1 MALAHDHAELPFE
14 YLHEAGA
21 VGGGE
26 LLEERA
32 GLAHLLRQCL
42 GEHAALRAK
51 ELLELLGQDT
61 LVVDERRQALCDLA
75 ILWVEEAREHRP
87 DRLLLLLDVDL
98 ELLVDIAEEG
108 RPHVLQLR
116 LLGSLVSVGER
127 TEADGPRVV
136 RELVARGLVE
146 IAEQGDAVGTAIAQ
160 VEGHLLGGE

>member
-1 MALAHDHAELPFE
+1 M
-14 YLHEAGA
+14 
-21 VGGGE
+21 
-26 LLEERA
+26 
-32 GLAHLLRQCL
+32 
-42 GEHAALRAK
+42 
-51 ELLELLGQDT
+51 
-61 LVVDERRQALCDLA
+61 
-75 ILWVEEAREHRP
+75 
-87 DRLLLLLDVDL
+87 LLDVDL